1 MVAAGRFIRSDSPR
15 FPAIEKLPVAR
26 PTVDHMVPLLILLN
40 VLEPRGSGR
49 EVSQNSRAGAAM
61 PFCVGVRGLHRRLV
75 FALQSI
81 PLVFRC
87 FAFHVC
93 QSVIMA

>member
-1 MVAAGRFIRSDSPR
+1 MHFGLVAKPTR
-15 FPAIEKLPVAR
+15 FPVIEKLPIAR
-26 PTVDHMVPLLILLN
+26 RTVDYMVPLLILLD

-49 EVSQNSRAGAAM
+49 EVSQNIRAGAAM
-61 PFCVGVRGLHRRLV
+61 PFWVGVRGLYRRLV
-75 FALQSI
+75 FVLQAI
-81 PLVFRC
+81 PLLFRC